1 MIDII
6 NKLIWSIAISFIFIN
21 GVYYS
26 LKLKFPQLRLKKILN
41 SLKEDKNT
49 KDKITSKDTLLI
61 SLASKIGAGS
71 LAGIAFAIYYGGTG
85 TVFWMWISSFFSSIN
100 CFIENILST
109 FYKEKD
115 GKFNKSGPPFYI
127 KKGLNKNLLAYLYSS
142 LAIIAY
148 ILGFI
153 SIQNNTIVTLTTNI
167 YNINK
172 IIISLIITIISS
184 IIILKGIKTISNIC
198 NKIVP
203 IMSFLYL
210 TLGLIVIITNINQ
223 IPNILINITK
233 NAFNK
238 ESISGGII
246 YVLIIGMQK
255 GIFASEAGVGTSAI
269 SSGATS
275 NKDCKKQGYIGIIE
289 TYFISLFISTITA
302 FIIILTPYNNL
313 NLNNI
318 NGIELT
324 KYSFLYHF
332 GHFGEIL
339 LLIILILFSF
349 STIITVYYYGESNLK
364 FITNNKF
371 FIKILRL
378 ITIMSLFI
386 GGIISSNFIWKI
398 VDIFVGL
405 LAIINIYAL
414 FKLKEKVIEIYN
426 KKDKK

>member
-6 NKLIWSIAISFIFIN
+6 NKLIWAIAISLIFFNSI
-21 GVYYS
+21 YYS
-26 LKLKFPQLRLKKILN
+26 FKLKFPQLRFKKLFK
-41 SLKEDKNT
+41 SLKEEEIN
-49 KDKITSKDTLLI
+49 KDKITSKDTLLM

-85 TVFWMWISSFFSSIN
+85 TVFWMWISSFFASIN

-109 FYKEKD
+109 IYKEKD
-115 GKFNKSGPPFYI
+115 GNYNKSGPPFYI
-127 KKGLNKNLLAYLYSS
+127 KKGLNKNFLAYLYSL
-142 LAIIAY
+142 LAILAY

-153 SIQNNTIVTLTTNI
+153 SIQNNTIVTLTTNM

-172 IIISLIITIISS
+172 ITISLIITIISS

-210 TLGLIVIITNINQ
+210 TLGLIVIIANINK

-238 ESISGGII
+238 KSISGGII
-246 YVLIIGMQK
+246 YTLIIGMQK

-275 NKDCKKQGYIGIIE
+275 NKDYKKQGYIGIIE
-289 TYFISLFISTITA
+289 TYFISLFIVTVTS
-302 FIIILTPYNNL
+302 FIIILTPYNNF

-332 GHFGEIL
+332 GHIGEIL

-364 FITNNKF
+364 FITKNTLL
-371 FIKILRL
+371 IKILKL
-378 ITIMSLFI
+378 ITIISLFI
-386 GGIISSNFIWKI
+386 GGIISSNFIWQV

-414 FKLKEKVIEIYN
+414 YNLKDKVIEKYYKN
-426 KKDKK
+426 